1 VFEHGKA
8 WHSHFVSLANQPALL
23 AELDKNSFRYQNVNS
38 NISVAIVISM
48 LPQELLQLSAWNGS
62 LEDLAMTAGK
72 LLLKQGSW
80 DGHAL
85 RAPSKSVV
93 VDYRNVG
100 IIAPALRKRYQW
112 RHLVQLVVAC
122 VLVQLGQ
129 SRKAVGKRI
138 QSLTPNELVALLDQA
153 SSEDAASPVPGTPST
168 VVDESRALELA
179 HGAIPLLAAGLVDH
193 FRRARAGQPL
203 VHDAAMSPWLRSAML
218 RLASLYVLYGRPV
231 QADGA
236 HTLVANSAQPL
247 REREWDLPIFDTPEF
262 RFHGIRLLDKGTRL
276 PTIEC
281 IDLAS
286 HTASELDLKE
296 QQAFAQLEST
306 CDLFG
311 SRGNEVYSALRE
323 FITRHPITSAAE
335 QRRFLE
341 ADALQLAAPFLASCY
356 EQVQPHHLV
365 KGGLFRCT
373 TCGAPLIESTVD
385 AHVSCTVRQCKA
397 FESPVPREL
406 AREITPQDTLI
417 VKPYILV
424 YWCGPGQDEI
434 ALYDTAITD
443 PPGLDAVLYP
453 GRDRCDLSLDAE
465 STGIDIKSHANP
477 FVLANALNRGLG
489 GLELYTKKV
498 IAINDQSLSR
508 FPDYLEILRR
518 ECNRRDVEF
527 TSVSAL
533 RRDLRAKA

>member
-1 VFEHGKA
+1 
-8 WHSHFVSLANQPALL
+8 
-23 AELDKNSFRYQNVNS
+23 
-38 NISVAIVISM
+38 M
-48 LPQELLQLSAWNGS
+48 
-62 LEDLAMTAGK
+62 
-72 LLLKQGSW
+72 
-80 DGHAL
+80 
-85 RAPSKSVV
+85 
-93 VDYRNVG
+93 G

-122 VLVQLGQ
+122 VFVQLGQ
-129 SRKAVGKRI
+129 SRKSVAKRM
-138 QSLTPNELVALLDQA
+138 QSLAPNELVALLEQA
-153 SSEDAASPVPGTPST
+153 TFDDAASPAPGTPSMA
-168 VVDESRALELA
+168 VDESRALELA
-179 HGAIPLLAAGLVDH
+179 HDAIPLLAAGLVDH

-236 HTLVANSAQPL
+236 HTLVVNSTRPL
-247 REREWDLPIFDTPEF
+247 REREWDLPVFDTPEF
-262 RFHGIRLLDKGTRL
+262 RFHGIRLLDTGTRL

-286 HTASELDLKE
+286 QTASELDLKE

-311 SRGNEVYSALRE
+311 SRGDEVYSALRE
-323 FITRHPITSAAE
+323 FIARHPITSAAE

-341 ADALQLAAPFLASCY
+341 AGAFQLATPFLASCY
-356 EQVQPHHLV
+356 EQIQPHHLV
-365 KGGLFRCT
+365 KGSLFRCA

-385 AHVSCTVRQCKA
+385 SHLSCAVRQCKA

-406 AREITPQDTLI
+406 ARAVTPQEALV
-417 VKPYILV
+417 VKAHILV

-434 ALYDTAITD
+434 ALYDTATSD
-443 PPGLDAVLYP
+443 PPGLDAALYP
-453 GRDRCDLSLDAE
+453 GRDRCDLSLDAGT
-465 STGIDIKSHANP
+465 TGIDIKSHANP

-518 ECNRRDVEF
+518 ECNRRDVEY

-533 RRDLRAKA
+533 RRDLRARA